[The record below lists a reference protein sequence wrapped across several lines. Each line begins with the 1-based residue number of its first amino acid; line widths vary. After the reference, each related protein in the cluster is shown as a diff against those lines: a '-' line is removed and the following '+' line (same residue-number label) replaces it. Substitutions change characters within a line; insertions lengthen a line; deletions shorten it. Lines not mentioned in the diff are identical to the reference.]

1 MKHVSILIPN
11 HAVMASI
18 EEPRYLFH
26 AVNQFLIND
35 NKQALFDVQLVG
47 LTGDVKLHNG
57 VYTVH
62 VDTLVGEVKKTDL
75 IILPAL
81 IGDMEEALNVN
92 EAFIP
97 WIIDQHNS
105 GTELASLCAGA
116 FFLASTGLLSGKK
129 CSTHW
134 IFANTFR
141 NMFPE
146 VELADDK
153 VITDE
158 NGIYSSGGANSSW
171 NLLLYLIEKYTS
183 REMAVLAAKYFAVEI
198 DRHSQS
204 PFIMFQGQSEHDD
217 ESIKEVQLFI
227 EKNYREKLTVG
238 GLCDKFAIAR
248 RSLERRFK
256 KATHNTAI
264 EYIQRVK
271 IEAAKKDLESTGKS
285 VNEVMYDV
293 GYSDTKAFRNV
304 FKKVTGLTPIEYRG
318 KFNKH
323 AAVWV

>member
-11 HAVMASI
+11 HAVLASI
-18 EEPRYLFH
+18 EEPRYLFQ

-35 NKQALFDVQLVG
+35 GKEALFDVHLVG
-47 LTGDVKLHNG
+47 LSKNVKLHNG

-62 VDTLVGEVKKTDL
+62 ADSLIDEVKKTDL
-75 IILPAL
+75 IILPAI
-81 IGDMEEALNVN
+81 IGDMTAALETNKD
-92 EAFIP
+92 FIP
-97 WIIDQHNS
+97 WIVSQHHR
-105 GTELASLCAGA
+105 GAELASLCAGA
-116 FFLASTGLLSGKK
+116 FFLASTGLLNGKK

-171 NLLLYLIEKYTS
+171 NLLLYLIEKYTN
-183 REMAVLAAKYFAVEI
+183 REMAVLASKYFAVEI

-217 ESIKEVQLFI
+217 ESIKKVQLFI
-227 EKNYREKLTVG
+227 EKNFREKLTVDQ
-238 GLCDKFAIAR
+238 LCDKFAIAR

-256 KATHNTAI
+256 KATHNTTV

-271 IEAAKKDLESTGKS
+271 IEAAKKGLESTRKS
-285 VNEVMYDV
+285 VNEIMYEV

-304 FKKVTGLTPIEYRG
+304 FKKVTGLTPVAYRS
-318 KFNKH
+318 KFNKD

>member
-1 MKHVSILIPN
+1 
-11 HAVMASI
+11 MASI